1 MSELNASVNVP
12 RFGCGLFLMG
22 QACRRQR
29 HCGRPKH
36 YQQQIFAHEPRR
48 LIRRGFFVRDR
59 MGGMNSWQ
67 LSLREILAIV
77 FVIALIAIGFGLAIR
92 G

>member
-1 MSELNASVNVP
+1 M
-12 RFGCGLFLMG
+12 R
-22 QACRRQR
+22 
-29 HCGRPKH
+29 
-36 YQQQIFAHEPRR
+36 
-48 LIRRGFFVRDR
+48 
-59 MGGMNSWQ
+59 GMNSWQ